1 MHVCLL
7 HLLFVTSLGS
17 ELLLLEICCKQPLP
31 CMVACFIASVTL
43 CLDVLQLSEALQ
55 QEAKQQAAAAEAR
68 ATVLQVP
75 PYTLHSLSSPPPAPF
90 APPSLTLC

>member
-1 MHVCLL
+1 
-7 HLLFVTSLGS
+7 
-17 ELLLLEICCKQPLP
+17 
-31 CMVACFIASVTL
+31 MVICFIASITL

-75 PYTLHSLSSPPPAPF
+75 THTLHSLPPPPPAPF